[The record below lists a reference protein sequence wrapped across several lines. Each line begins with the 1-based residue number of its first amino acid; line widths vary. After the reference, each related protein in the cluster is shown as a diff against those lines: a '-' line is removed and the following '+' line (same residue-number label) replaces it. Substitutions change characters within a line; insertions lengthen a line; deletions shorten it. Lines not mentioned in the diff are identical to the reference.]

1 MRLLLDKNVVR
12 KGVNGLIRFARG
24 QEPPPE
30 EELALI
36 LLREGAAGEYRLFVA
51 QEIVHILARKEDNST
66 TLAAQA
72 LLRRVSVLKRT
83 RYFKRWARRL
93 RQMGF
98 TREDAKVLSLATFGT
113 DEEGDVL
120 GVSVVVTFD
129 QRLISNYT
137 HELVVIRDRF
147 EAMVAGLEPPFC
159 YARLPGVMLPQE
171 ALELI
176 QE

>member
-1 MRLLLDKNVVR
+1 MLLLLDKNVVR
-12 KGVNGLIRFARG
+12 KWINGLLRFARG
-24 QEPPPE
+24 QKLPPE
-30 EELALI
+30 EELALAF
-36 LLREGAAGEYRLFVA
+36 LQKAATDGCKRFVA

-66 TLAAQA
+66 ALAVQA

-113 DEEGDVL
+113 DEAGEIL
-120 GVSVVVTFD
+120 SVSIIVTFD
-129 QRLISNYT
+129 QRLTNKYT
-137 HELVVIRDRF
+137 HELAVIQDRF
-147 EAMVAGLEPPFC
+147 EAMVASLEPPFC
-159 YARLPGVMLPQE
+159 YARLPRVMLPQK

-176 QE
+176 Q